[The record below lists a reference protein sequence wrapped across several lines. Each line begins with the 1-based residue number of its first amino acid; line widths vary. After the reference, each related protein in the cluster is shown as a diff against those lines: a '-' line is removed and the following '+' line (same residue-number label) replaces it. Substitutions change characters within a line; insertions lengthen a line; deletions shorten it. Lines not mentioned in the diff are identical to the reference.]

1 MFRVSAYGLSSSVKT
16 TAGTAS
22 AGGAAS
28 RASPVSHV
36 VKLGR
41 RSYDWT
47 LAAQEKLFKI
57 KVAEEQRIRKSY
69 AARLM
74 NKTASAESR
83 AKPLAP
89 EVSSIPDVV
98 LTVEHTPGVYTVGK
112 RQMPGHFLGGEV
124 GSGRGATVDGLEQ
137 QLPQSHHG
145 QQVAKIRRGG
155 GVTWHGPGQ
164 ITVYPIVSVKRWW
177 ETSPQALDVKGSS
190 PLRWY
195 TDVLEKAIIDGVA
208 NCVSSSS
215 SVGDGSGVGG
225 SGDELGVDVVR
236 KRLAARLTGVWFDD
250 KKVASI
256 GLQVSDWISMHGYA
270 VNITSDP
277 SWFDKIV
284 MCELPGKHA
293 TNLTHIIKD
302 VRKGGSDADTAASRL
317 SPRLDSCEDM
327 IVTSLLGRL
336 SGSDSGSDYNR
347 HQSLSNVS
355 ESLVESGRLSS
366 QVVVHDL
373 KEMDCEEVNT
383 VLDRIAS
390 GL

>member
-1 MFRVSAYGLSSSVKT
+1 ML
-16 TAGTAS
+16 
-22 AGGAAS
+22 
-28 RASPVSHV
+28 HV

-47 LAAQEKLFKI
+47 LATQERLFKT

-69 AARLM
+69 AATLM
-74 NKTASAESR
+74 SKTANTATDG
-83 AKPLAP
+83 APTTIKPAP
-89 EVSSIPDVV
+89 EVSNIPDVV

-112 RQMPGHFLGGEV
+112 RQMPGHFLSAGGVNDNAE
-124 GSGRGATVDGLEQ
+124 GQ
-137 QLPQSHHG
+137 QLPATHHG
-145 QQVAKIRRGG
+145 QQVVKIRRGG

-177 ETSPQALDVKGSS
+177 ETSPQPLDIKGSS

-195 TDVLEKAIIDGVA
+195 TDVLEQAIIDGVTNSA
-208 NCVSSSS
+208 SSSS
-215 SVGDGSGVGG
+215 AGLVSDGSGISGG
-225 SGDELGVDVVR
+225 EEMDVDVVR
-236 KRLAARLTGVWFDD
+236 RRLAARLTGVWFDD
-250 KKVASI
+250 RKVASI

-293 TNLTHIIKD
+293 TNLEQVIED
-302 VRKGGSDADTAASRL
+302 VRGGADRNPPTIE
-317 SPRLDSCEDM
+317 DCEE
-327 IVTSLLGRL
+327 VVVASLLGRL
-336 SGSDSGSDYNR
+336 SGSDIKYNNHR
-347 HQSLSNVS
+347 SIAHVS
-355 ESLVESGRLSS
+355 QSLVESGRLSS
-366 QVVVHDL
+366 EVIVHDL
-373 KEMDCEEVNT
+373 KEMNCEEVNT